1 MVFGEKFI
9 RDTLSDVLILYNNFP
24 TDPQFSIDSRTMQPG
39 DIFVALS
46 GARSDGHDYVQNVLE
61 KGAAGVIVSHEKK
74 QILDKIDKQLL
85 VKKLVILV
93 PSTEAAL
100 ISLAA
105 RWRKQFEYPVVG
117 ITGSIGKTSTKET
130 IAKILK
136 HHGVNYLANQGN
148 QNTKIGISLN
158 ILRMRPHHQVA
169 LFEVGIN
176 KRGEMA
182 KLADLLQPTT
192 GVITSI
198 GHSHMEGL
206 GSLADIATE
215 KRSLFKNFTDKSI
228 GIINGDQPILAG
240 VSYAHPVMKFGSKTT
255 NQIQSRKIKVDASGI
270 SFILKIYK
278 EKFSIKLHQTHI
290 GAISHALAATV
301 VAQLLNIPTHVI
313 VQALEKEQAIV
324 GRFQELPMNRAK
336 GVLINDCYN
345 ASPESMKAAL
355 MAFGYLETPAQK
367 IAVLGDMLELGANAP
382 FWHRQLGRFLR
393 KIPTLNRVILVGSQV
408 EWTKKTAPASL
419 VIEHVPNWQEAAK
432 SLQNQMGDKSVV
444 LVKGSNGV
452 GLQNLVDQFTH
463 EQAK

>member
-1 MVFGEKFI
+1 MIDYRIYFFI
-9 RDTLSDVLILYNNFP
+9 GNI
-24 TDPQFSIDSRTMQPG
+24 RTMQSG

-46 GARSDGHDYVQNVLE
+46 GLRSDGHDYIPDVLA
-61 KGAAGVIVSHEKK
+61 KGAAGIIIAHNKK
-74 QILDKIDKQLL
+74 QILEKIDKELL
-85 VKKLVILV
+85 AKKLVIVV
-93 PSTEAAL
+93 PNPEQAL
-100 ISLAA
+100 IALAA
-105 RWRKQFEYPVVG
+105 RWRKQFEYPVIG

-136 HHGVNYLANQGN
+136 YHGVNYLANQGN

-158 ILRMRPHHQVA
+158 VLRMRTHHQVA

-182 KLADLLQPTT
+182 KLADLLQPTSGIIT
-192 GVITSI
+192 GI

-206 GSLADIATE
+206 GSLADIAAE

-228 GIINGDQPILAG
+228 GIINGDQPILAC
-240 VSYAHPVMKFGSKTT
+240 VSYPHPVMKFGSKTT
-255 NQIQSRKIKVDASGI
+255 NQIQSRKIKIDASGI

-278 EKFSIKLHQTHI
+278 EKFPIKLHQTHA
-290 GAISHALAATV
+290 GAISHALAAAA
-301 VAQLLNIPTHVI
+301 VAYLLNIPTDVI
-313 VQALEKEQAIV
+313 VAALEKEQAIA
-324 GRFQELPMNRAK
+324 GRFQQLAMNHAR
-336 GVLINDCYN
+336 GMLINDCYN

-355 MAFGYLETPAQK
+355 TAFEYLDTPALK

-393 KIPTLNRVILVGSQV
+393 KVPTLKKVILVGSQV
-408 EWTKKTAPASL
+408 EWIKKTAPASL

-432 SLQNQMGDKSVV
+432 SLQNQMGEKSVV

-452 GLQNLVDQFTH
+452 GLQNLVEQFTQ

>member
-1 MVFGEKFI
+1 MLFGEKFI

-24 TDPQFSIDSRTMQPG
+24 SDPQFSIDSRTTQPG

-46 GARSDGHDYVQNVLE
+46 GARSDGHDYVQDVLE

-74 QILDKIDKQLL
+74 QVLDTIDKQLL
-85 VKKLVILV
+85 AKKLVIVV
-93 PSTEAAL
+93 PNTETAL

-105 RWRKQFEYPVVG
+105 RWRKQFDYPVVG

-136 HHGVNYLANQGN
+136 HHGVNYLATQGN

-158 ILRMRPHHQVA
+158 ILRMRSHHQVA

-176 KRGEMA
+176 KRGEMG

-192 GVITSI
+192 GIITAI

-278 EKFSIKLHQTHI
+278 EKFPIKLHQTHI
-290 GAISHALAATV
+290 GAISHALAATA
-301 VAQLLNIPTHVI
+301 VAQLLNIPTDVI
-313 VQALEKEQAIV
+313 VAALEKEQAIV
-324 GRFQELPMNRAK
+324 GRFQELTMNHAQ
-336 GVLINDCYN
+336 GMLINDCYN

-355 MAFGYLETPAQK
+355 TAFGYLQTSAQK

-419 VIEHVPNWQEAAK
+419 VVEHVPNWQEAVR
-432 SLQNQMGDKSVV
+432 SLQNQMGDKSVI

-452 GLQNLVDQFTH
+452 GLQNLVDKFTY